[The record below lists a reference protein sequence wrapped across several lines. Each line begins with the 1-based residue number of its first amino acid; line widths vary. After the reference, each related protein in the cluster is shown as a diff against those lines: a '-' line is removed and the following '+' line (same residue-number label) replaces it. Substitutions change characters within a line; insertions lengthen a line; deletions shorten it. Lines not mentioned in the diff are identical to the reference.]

1 MLAQTSAQATSELK
15 LADIAAIIGMI
26 LGTAGFIM
34 SWMNYLRDRP
44 RIKISLQWDMTNSHT
59 GALMGLVRVANV
71 GRRPVFLSIVA
82 LKVPKGFDN
91 SHLVLHE
98 SIQGRKL
105 EEGNAPAGFIVNYDG
120 LAQYSRSWWKLRA
133 YAEDS
138 AGQKYLSKPLAKT
151 SVPSW
156 VRPSGADE

>member
-1 MLAQTSAQATSELK
+1 MLAQAAPQFK
-15 LADIAAIIGMI
+15 LADHAVIVGMI
-26 LGTAGFIM
+26 LGTAGFVM

-44 RIKISLQWDMTNSHT
+44 RIRITLQWEMTNSHT

-71 GRRPVFLSIVA
+71 GRRPVFLSVVA
-82 LKVPKGFDN
+82 LKVPRGFDS

-105 EEGNAPAGFIVNYDG
+105 EEGNAPAVFIVNYDG
-120 LAQYSRSWWKLRA
+120 LARYSRSWRKLRA

-138 AGQKYLSKPLAKT
+138 AERQYLSKRLAKT
-151 SVPSW
+151 PVPSW
-156 VRPSGADE
+156 VRSSGAND